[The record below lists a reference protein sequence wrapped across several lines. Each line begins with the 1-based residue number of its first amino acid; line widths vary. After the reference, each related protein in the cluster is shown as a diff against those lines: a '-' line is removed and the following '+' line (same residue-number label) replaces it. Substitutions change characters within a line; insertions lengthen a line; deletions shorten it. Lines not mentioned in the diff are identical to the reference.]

1 MQPESDHPAMSA
13 DHSVRFFDD
22 QFRRQVQA
30 HDFALNPFEQVALPH
45 LAGRVLDY
53 GCGLGNL
60 AVAAARRGC
69 NVLALDASPAAIEH
83 LQQVAADESLPIAA
97 ALADLRD
104 HRIEGRFD
112 AVVSIGLL
120 MFFDCATAWRQLEQL
135 QAAVQPGGIAAV
147 NVLIAGTSFLDMFSP
162 EGHCL
167 FEPAELLARFAAWEQ
182 LVCTTQT
189 FPAPHGTQKVFLTI
203 VARKPHAEAAHRA
216 GPPAGP

>member
-1 MQPESDHPAMSA
+1 MRPEIDHPIMTA
-13 DHSVRFFDD
+13 DHSVRFFDE

-30 HDFALNPFEQVALPH
+30 HDFALNPFEQAALPH

-69 NVLALDASPAAIEH
+69 RVLALDASPAAIEH
-83 LQQVAADESLPIAA
+83 IRQVAAEESLPITAG
-97 ALADLRD
+97 LADLRD
-104 HRIEGRFD
+104 HRIEGSFD
-112 AVVSIGLL
+112 TVVSIGLL
-120 MFFDCATAWRQLEQL
+120 MFFDCASAWRQLEQL

-167 FEPAELLARFAAWEQ
+167 FEPAELLARFATWEL
-182 LVCTTQT
+182 LVRTTQT

-203 VARKPHAEAAHRA
+203 VARKPHADAAHRA
-216 GPPAGP
+216 GAQAGP